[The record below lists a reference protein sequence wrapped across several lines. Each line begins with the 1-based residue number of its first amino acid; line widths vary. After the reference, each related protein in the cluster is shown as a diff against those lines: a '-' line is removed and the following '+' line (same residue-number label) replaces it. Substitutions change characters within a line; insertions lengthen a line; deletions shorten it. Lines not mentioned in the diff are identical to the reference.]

1 MYNALVCI
9 LFILVGLLSAAASYF
24 NWDWYFNNYRAR
36 FLVKIIGRKG
46 ARIFYMVL
54 GLFLVGLGT
63 ALLLSG
69 A

>member
-1 MYNALVCI
+1 MYNVIACI
-9 LFILVGLLSAAASYF
+9 LFILVGLLSVAASYF

-36 FLVKIIGRKG
+36 FFVKTIGRKG

-63 ALLLSG
+63 ALLMGS
-69 A
+69 

>member
-1 MYNALVCI
+1 MYNVIVCI
-9 LFILVGLLSAAASYF
+9 LFILVGLLSVAASHF

-36 FLVKIIGRKG
+36 FLVKTIGRKG

-63 ALLLSG
+63 ALLFGS
-69 A
+69 